1 MHNSQKPPT
10 TQMPLKGGAFHAPM
24 CTCHGTPRSKWTGV
38 DTHSNLCSHA
48 QGGKPIP
55 KGCVLW
61 DSTLHDCRDDNTA
74 EMESRSVAAREGS
87 WGQGEVCV

>member
-1 MHNSQKPPT
+1 MHNSRKPPT
-10 TQMPLKGGAFHAPM
+10 TQMPLKGGAVTHADAYV
-24 CTCHGTPRSKWTGV
+24 PRNTTQQVTGV
-38 DTHSNLCSHA
+38 DPHSNLCSHA

-61 DSTLHDCRDDNTA
+61 DSTLHNCRNDKMA
-74 EMESRSVAAREGS
+74 EMESRSVVARAGS